1 MSGCST
7 AALAVGG
14 GRAAMKAVALFRTM
28 VLLEAVPDFLRFPF
42 VKMAKTEIREAKKR
56 ERRRQENRQKVRSR
70 AEAEADEEVE
80 AEEAMEEEAVGAG
93 MLPKKR
99 QPTT

>member
-1 MSGCST
+1 
-7 AALAVGG
+7 
-14 GRAAMKAVALFRTM
+14 M

-56 ERRRQENRQKVRSR
+56 ERRRQENRQKGLRSR
-70 AEAEADEEVE
+70 AEAEADEEAE
-80 AEEAMEEEAVGAG
+80 AEAAMEEEAVGAG